1 MVGPNE
7 WKARRCSK
15 FEIQHR
21 VECCRASHG
30 KGNDSG
36 SEAPSVARFNACIAQ
51 HRRDYSSQNSHPDR
65 PKPQYKI
72 DDDRVVIWCD
82 YACIEQ
88 DNPEKMRQGIASLIS
103 YAARSD
109 VIITPVQTGT

>member
-1 MVGPNE
+1 MS
-7 WKARRCSK
+7 KA
-15 FEIQHR
+15 
-21 VECCRASHG
+21 VEQVTA
-30 KGNDSG
+30 KVMIL
-36 SEAPSVARFNACIAQ
+36 VAQSFNACITQ
-51 HRRDYSSQNSHPDR
+51 HRREYSSQNSHPDR

-109 VIITPVQTGT
+109 VIVTPVQTGT